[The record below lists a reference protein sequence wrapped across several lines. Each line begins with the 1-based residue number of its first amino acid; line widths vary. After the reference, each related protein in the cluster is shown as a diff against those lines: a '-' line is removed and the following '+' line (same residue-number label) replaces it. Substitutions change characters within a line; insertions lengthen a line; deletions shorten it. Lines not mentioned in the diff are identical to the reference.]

1 MIKEFAMH
9 VFTPAWRAVTCH
21 LCGRD
26 AGQAEP
32 VRLHGEP
39 LTRGQFGYE
48 VHPVLCPC
56 GLVYL
61 NPRWT
66 GACYGEF
73 YTKHYDALYR
83 LETKPDY
90 GTEGVRRHMRQ
101 VWERI
106 SPVFAARPAP
116 VTVLDA
122 GCGSGYGLQYLQEQL
137 PGIKIF
143 GIEASPDCCRILQ
156 DEVKATLLDSDID
169 GPWLADHQGRFDLII
184 LRHVAE
190 HFLTPVETLQ
200 RLRRALAADGLMY
213 IAVPDMM
220 HPRTVLRDYDKWWE
234 YWFRAVH
241 PYYYSRETLFATLAR
256 AGLRPLA
263 WGEENEEVW
272 CLVGPGPQA
281 AEYCQ
286 DRELRARQA
295 ELLRRLLP

>member
-1 MIKEFAMH
+1 MMNDFL
-9 VFTPAWRAVTCH
+9 PAWEAVTCH
-21 LCGRD
+21 LCGR
-26 AGQAEP
+26 AAELAEP
-32 VRLHGEP
+32 VRLHGAP

-66 GACYGEF
+66 AAAYGAF
-73 YTKHYDALYR
+73 YTGHYDALYR

-90 GTEGVRRHMRQ
+90 GIEGVRRHMRQ

-106 SPVFAARPAP
+106 SPVYAARPAP
-116 VTVLDA
+116 RTVLDA
-122 GCGSGYGLQYLQEQL
+122 GCGSGHGLRYLKEQL
-137 PGIKIF
+137 PGIGMF

-156 DEVKATLLDSDID
+156 EEVGATLLDRDID
-169 GPWLADHQGRFDLII
+169 GPWLAQSQGRFDLII

-190 HFLTPVETLQ
+190 HFLAPVVSLQ
-200 RLRRALAADGLMY
+200 RLGSALAAGGLMY

-241 PYYYSRETLFATLAR
+241 PYYYCRQTLFATLAL
-256 AGLRPLA
+256 AGLQPLV

-272 CLVGPGPQA
+272 CLAGAGRQA
-281 AEYCQ
+281 AAHGC
-286 DRELRARQA
+286 DPLLHAGQA